1 MALVKVTVK
10 CPHCKVDHEEYDATQ
25 YDDKEKYLAYWN
37 IPFNTPEAE
46 EAWKQKQEMTP
57 KEAPMVMPDIEGH
70 ISMADGTWVSS
81 RSKHRENLKRNN
93 CIELGNDVP
102 TQQKT
107 HEFSRK
113 DHEARKREIAEITYS
128 KLNYR

>member
-1 MALVKVTVK
+1 MLCPK
-10 CPHCKVDHEEYDATQ
+10 CGYSEGNHIETKKTDEEFFL
-25 YDDKEKYLAYWN
+25 EWW
-37 IPFNTPEAE
+37 IPTIGE
-46 EAWKQKQEMTP
+46 EAAKASWKDKVAM
-57 KEAPMVMPDIEGH
+57 KSRVAPTVIPDIEGH

-93 CIELGNDVP
+93 CVELGNDVP
-102 TQQKT
+102 VQQKV

-113 DHEARKREIAEITYS
+113 EQQERKQQIAEIAYS

>member
-25 YDDKEKYLAYWN
+25 YDDKEKYLVYWN
-37 IPFNTPEAE
+37 IPFDTPQAE
-46 EAWKQKQEMTP
+46 EAWQAKLNMTP

-102 TQQKT
+102 TQQKV

-113 DHEARKREIAEITYS
+113 EQQERKRQIAEIAYS
-128 KLNYR
+128 KLNSR

>member
-1 MALVKVTVK
+1 MALVKVTIK

-37 IPFNTPEAE
+37 IPFEGPEAE
-46 EAWKQKQEMTP
+46 EAWQAKLNMTP

-102 TQQKT
+102 TQQKV

-113 DHEARKREIAEITYS
+113 EQQERKRQIAEIAYS

>member
-1 MALVKVTVK
+1 MALVKITVT
-10 CPHCKVDHEEYDATQ
+10 CPHCRVDHEEYDQTQ
-25 YDDKEKYLAYWN
+25 FDDREKYLAYWN
-37 IPFNTPEAE
+37 LPFDGEEADS
-46 EAWKQKQEMTP
+46 AWKQKQEMTT

-93 CIELGNDVP
+93 CVELGNDVP
-102 TQQKT
+102 MQQKPI
-107 HEFSRK
+107 EFSRK
-113 DHEARKREIAEITYS
+113 EQEARKRQIAEIAYS

>member
-1 MALVKVTVK
+1 MLVKIKVT
-10 CPHCKVDHEEYDATQ
+10 CPHCKVEHEEYDQ
-25 YDDKEKYLAYWN
+25 SQFDDREKYLAYWN
-37 IPFNTPEAE
+37 LPFEGE
-46 EAWKQKQEMTP
+46 EADKAWRQKQAMTVR
-57 KEAPMVMPDIEGH
+57 EAPMVIPDIEGH

-93 CIELGNDVP
+93 CVELGNDVP
-102 TQQKT
+102 MQQKV

-113 DHEARKREIAEITYS
+113 DQEARKRQIAEISYS

>member
-57 KEAPMVMPDIEGH
+57 KEAPMVMSDIEGH
-70 ISMADGTWVSS
+70 ISMADGSWVSS
-81 RSKHRENLKRNN
+81 RSSHRENLKRNN
-93 CIELGNDVP
+93 CVEIGNDVP

-107 HEFSRK
+107 IEFSRK
-113 DHEARKREIAEITYS
+113 ENQARKQQIAEIAYS

>member
-1 MALVKVTVK
+1 MLCPK
-10 CPHCKVDHEEYDATQ
+10 CGYSEGNHVELKQTEEEFFLEWWTPTIGLEAAKASWQ
-25 YDDKEKYLAYWN
+25 DKIAMKSREV
-37 IPFNTPEAE
+37 
-46 EAWKQKQEMTP
+46 
-57 KEAPMVMPDIEGH
+57 PMVMPDIPGH

-93 CIELGNDVP
+93 CVEIGNEVP

-107 HEFSRK
+107 IEFSRK
-113 DHEARKREIAEITYS
+113 EQEARKRQIAEITYS